1 MQETF
6 EFVVSNPMGLHANI
20 AEQLARTASLYQS
33 DFTLNYDGRTVNLK
47 SVMGVISLGVPQK
60 ARLSIVASGND
71 AKAGIAALTKKIQ
84 ELAL

>member
-6 EFVVSNPMGLHANI
+6 EFFVSNPMGLHANI
-20 AEQLARTASLYQS
+20 ADQLARTASLYQY
-33 DFTLNYDGRTVNLK
+33 DFTLNYDGRTGNLK

-60 ARLSIVASGND
+60 ARLSIVVSGDD